1 MWSLGTFVI
10 RQQPSSQKGAILAG
24 YYAAAAFTL
33 GLDNRRAVPVAATC
47 RAIIRNACDGSDSA
61 VVNRCCQ
68 RVAIDVLSSVG
79 SLFLSDLFEERVC
92 SSQGFVNSR
101 RCSPRTL
108 DFIIDLMQLRDE
120 AWPCRARDHGACECC
135 CSSRIAYQCV
145 ISQSGEQ

>member
-1 MWSLGTFVI
+1 M
-10 RQQPSSQKGAILAG
+10 P
-24 YYAAAAFTL
+24 
-33 GLDNRRAVPVAATC
+33 TC
-47 RAIIRNACDGSDSA
+47 CH
-61 VVNRCCQ
+61 
-68 RVAIDVLSSVG
+68 
-79 SLFLSDLFEERVC
+79 LFEERVC

-145 ISQSGEQ
+145 ISQSSDQYTLAVQHSMPCISGPSTLCPVNCVEIICVDLQIMSSGLLLPMAIASPSHCVRVSPLPSLDFAADGNPSNCTRNR